1 MHILSRFLQFLPN
14 VLFLFKDP
22 IRAPGNTVIT
32 SPQALLVTNSQTF
45 LLYDDLESFEDYW
58 SDIL

>member
-1 MHILSRFLQFLPN
+1 MHILYRFLQFLPN

-45 LLYDDLESFEDYW
+45 LLYDDLESFED
-58 SDIL
+58 